1 MKGLEGSIIA
11 APVLPLDPAGAA
23 VDEAAL
29 RTEVRRLAEIDG
41 IDGLV
46 LNAVASEGSMLE
58 PAEASEIIRLVAKE
72 VGGAADV
79 LSGMREE
86 STEAGRRRVE
96 ELADAGAQ
104 TVLVQA
110 PADFARGGSR
120 LPDVAVRYF
129 EGLASVGV
137 PLIVF
142 QHQLSSR
149 RAYPPE
155 VLVELLGID
164 NVIGVKETSWDAWSY
179 EQDVRAIRQARPEAK
194 IFCGNDT
201 QLLPCIATAAPDG
214 LILGLAALWPEA
226 VVDLWRAL
234 EDEDLAAARA
244 ANDRLAP
251 LIDWIYQEPT
261 VKYYPRSKAA
271 LVALG
276 RIPTDSMRS
285 PVSSLSESEREELR
299 DVLAACGLTTRG
311 GSTWR

>member
-1 MKGLEGSIIA
+1 MKGLDGSVIA
-11 APVLPLDPAGAA
+11 APVLPLDPDGTA

-29 RTEVRRLAEIDG
+29 RAEVRRLIEIVG

-46 LNAVASEGSMLE
+46 FNAVASEGSMLE

-72 VGGAADV
+72 VGGSVDV

-96 ELADAGAQ
+96 ELGEAGAHA
-104 TVLVQA
+104 VLVQA

-120 LPDVAVRYF
+120 LPDVSVRYF

-137 PLIVF
+137 PLIIF

-149 RAYPPE
+149 RAYSPE
-155 VLVELLGID
+155 LLVELLGID

-201 QLLPCIATAAPDG
+201 QLLPCIATVPPDG

-226 VVDLWRAL
+226 VVGLWQAL
-234 EDEDLAAARA
+234 QDEDLAAARA

-251 LIDWIYQEPT
+251 LVRWVYQEPA

-276 RIPTDSMRS
+276 RIPRDRMRS
-285 PVSSLSESEREELR
+285 PMSSLSDPEREELHE
-299 DVLAACGLTTRG
+299 VLAACGLTKRSD
-311 GSTWR
+311 STWK